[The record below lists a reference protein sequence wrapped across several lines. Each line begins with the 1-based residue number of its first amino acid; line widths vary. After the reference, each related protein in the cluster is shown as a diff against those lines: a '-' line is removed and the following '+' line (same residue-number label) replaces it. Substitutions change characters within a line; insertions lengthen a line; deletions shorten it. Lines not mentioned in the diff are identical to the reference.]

1 MEMQFWWGFAFAIQ
15 GSEELGLLCLL
26 RAEEEMV
33 GKSFAGSAPETA
45 APCARPGTAPAEPSS
60 PPSAGAAVKRSP
72 YQGMRSGKT
81 LSHKTLHRPR
91 VQLKS
96 HLSRECDG
104 KY

>member
-1 MEMQFWWGFAFAIQ
+1 MQFWWGFAFAIQ
-15 GSEELGLLCLL
+15 GSEELRLLCLL

-45 APCARPGTAPAEPSS
+45 APCARPGTAPAKPSS

-81 LSHKTLHRPR
+81 VPKNPAQGPSAA
-91 VQLKS
+91 
-96 HLSRECDG
+96 
-104 KY
+104 